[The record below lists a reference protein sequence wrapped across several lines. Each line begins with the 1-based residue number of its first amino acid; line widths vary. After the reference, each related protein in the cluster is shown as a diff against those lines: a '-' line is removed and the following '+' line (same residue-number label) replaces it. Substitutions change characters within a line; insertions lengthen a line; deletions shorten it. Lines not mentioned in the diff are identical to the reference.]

1 MKETVIA
8 VSVLILGVMLLR
20 RLCKGRISAGIQY
33 MLWLIVAVRLIM
45 PGIALIFPDVVPESS
60 FSIMNA
66 VNKMERAAQDYIYD
80 GEVPGQIEV
89 PAGNLPFITTTSA
102 DGPTAVF
109 YAGRITW
116 TWGDIFRAIWYI
128 GMAASCLWI
137 VLVNIR
143 FAECLRKSRKRYE
156 KEDFRLPVYLT
167 KEISSPCLYGAFFR
181 QAVYIPE
188 DMIEDEEKVRHIL
201 THEYC
206 HYKHR
211 DVFWSVL
218 RCALTAVYW
227 FHPLVWM
234 AAVLSKQDCELACDE
249 AAIKML
255 GEEERIAYG
264 KTLLVLISRKTKA
277 SDLICAATTM
287 TAGSEGMKERIC
299 RIANKPRRLAAVL
312 LLTIAAAVMMITST
326 FTKSKEYP
334 DGVYVLEGESA
345 KTVTTECFQV
355 TFPDDLVQKVYFG
368 GANGTD
374 IIVYHK
380 DSDREIG
387 RFSMMFWEE
396 AVEIAKERDVVM
408 IGEYGSNG
416 ALVTAMHGYEGY
428 PEEDVQGISG
438 VLGAD
443 SAGEISGVPGTDS
456 NTGET
461 TYLYE
466 DIASEEW
473 PSDEPAENAAETPE
487 LIPIP
492 EEKQDYLANEQILM
506 PDRADG
512 QTHSFTP
519 SDAESGEED
528 GLGITY
534 HDYEEESVDEEDNR
548 VYLPDEKITTTHISL
563 NPEAPCYLYIPADN
577 TDAAPDMQAEIS
589 KVSQELAELTD
600 SVRVLFL
607 SRESVQE
614 ALQTLVENRT
624 PYVGDA
630 SRTSRIAGVLP
641 GASGLSYQ
649 YVELETATQP
659 YAVTIYYKL
668 EEDNPAQTDPD
679 TLLLEAALMFA
690 SIENLEECNIQIS
703 DIEDRTDR
711 SPYEESGYEKI
722 TYERSHMEAL
732 FGSLYPCSET
742 EEAITELYNRILIY
756 LDEKN

>member
-299 RIANKPRRLAAVL
+299 RITNKPRRLAAVL

-679 TLLLEAALMFA
+679 TLFLEAALMFA